1 MGLYT
6 ITLNDI
12 IKNNIEIPLND
23 YPIFDEL
30 HRTKLNQKIIDRFR
44 FYEIGFETIT
54 IFNHELATRMNEI
67 MPTANKKYEAQAL
80 QFNLE
85 YAKSTNTET
94 RDLTKNEQR
103 DGVLATDSTSG
114 SETLFSDT
122 PNKNRNESLLDL
134 ALSNVSLDTTTVD
147 SDSTSSDTA
156 EITDAGTVTNIETR
170 FLSADDIIKYH
181 DYNYFNDIDLEI
193 VNSLYD
199 LFHMLYSI

>member
-1 MGLYT
+1 MALYT
-6 ITLNDI
+6 MTLNDI
-12 IKNNIEIPLND
+12 IKNNIKINLDN
-23 YPIFDEL
+23 YPIFDES
-30 HRTKLNQKIIDRFR
+30 HRASLNQKIIDRYR
-44 FYEIGFETIT
+44 FYEIGFETIE

-67 MPTANKKYEAQAL
+67 MPTANKKYQAQATA
-80 QFNLE
+80 FNLE

-103 DGVLATDSTSG
+103 DGVLTTDSTSD

-122 PNKNRNESLLDL
+122 PNKNRNQSLDDL
-134 ALSNVSLDTTTVD
+134 ALSNVSVDSTKVD

-156 EITDAGTVTNIETR
+156 ELKDAGTVTNIESK

-181 DYNYFNDIDLEI
+181 DYNYFNDVDLEI
-193 VNSLYD
+193 VNALFD